1 MLYTASYSFNTE
13 VIDIAA
19 LAPTGKSM
27 KEVKSFTG
35 KAYGSMSLKR
45 AWIYQIIKEFKVGKI
60 TADERNSN
68 MKKTSSERTTS
79 PLSPPPMKRA
89 AAKLSQDLLQS
100 FVKARTQ
107 LAEFFLKTYAC

>member
-35 KAYGSMSLKR
+35 KAYDSMSLKR

-68 MKKTSSERTTS
+68 MKKNKLREDNFTAV
-79 PLSPPPMKRA
+79 A
-89 AAKLSQDLLQS
+89 AADEEGCRQTISG
-100 FVKARTQ
+100 
-107 LAEFFLKTYAC
+107 LASVLC